1 MKRLPTEAAIIPKPG
16 NFLTLAFARLDGG
29 CLLIIMHVSAHE
41 EWFPIVVP

>member
-29 CLLIIMHVSAHE
+29 CLLIIMQVSAHE